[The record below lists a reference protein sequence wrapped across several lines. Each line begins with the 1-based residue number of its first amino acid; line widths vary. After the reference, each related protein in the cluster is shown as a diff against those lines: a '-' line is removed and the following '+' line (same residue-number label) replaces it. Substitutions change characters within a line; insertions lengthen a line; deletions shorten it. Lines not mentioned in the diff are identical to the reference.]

1 MSTRNPT
8 GMREARQIYRDWRH
22 GEHTQAIAR
31 RYNRSDR
38 SVCEIVTRI
47 QYGEKMLSPRRQAM
61 FDKMAYP
68 AIARWMSENGKT
80 VCGLARECGI
90 VEASM
95 RSYLG
100 IRKERQSR
108 ETIPKFVIDAILRVT
123 GMRYE
128 HAFATR
134 EVEE

>member
-8 GMREARQIYRDWRH
+8 GTREARQIYRDWRH
-22 GEHTQAIAR
+22 GDHALTIAK

-38 SVCEIVTRI
+38 SIYEIITRI
-47 QYGEKMLSPRRQAM
+47 QYGEKMLSPRREQM
-61 FDKMAYP
+61 FERMAYP
-68 AIARWMSENGKT
+68 AIARWMRENGKT

-134 EVEE
+134 EAEE